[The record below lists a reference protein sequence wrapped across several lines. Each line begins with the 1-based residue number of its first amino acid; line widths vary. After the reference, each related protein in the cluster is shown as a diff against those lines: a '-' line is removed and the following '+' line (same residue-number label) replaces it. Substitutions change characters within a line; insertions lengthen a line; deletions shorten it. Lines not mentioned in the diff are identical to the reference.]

1 MEEEQKLKRPLCP
14 LCGNNEQVIRS
25 GYNRGGSQRLKCQS
39 CNHYFTPHRGA
50 QGYDQSTRETAVR
63 LYLEGTS
70 FRGIGKVLRVSH
82 ASVINWVN
90 AHARSEVPRKMEEV
104 VDTSPS
110 EVVEVDELFTFIGE
124 KKSQRTS

>member
-1 MEEEQKLKRPLCP
+1 M
-14 LCGNNEQVIRS
+14 CGNNEQVIRS
-25 GYNRGGSQRLKCQS
+25 GYNRGGSQRLRCQS

-50 QGYDQSTRETAVR
+50 QGYDQSMRETAVR

-82 ASVINWVN
+82 SSVINWVN
-90 AHARSEVPRKMEEV
+90 AHARSEVPQQIEEV

-124 KKSQRTS
+124 KKSKRTS

>member
-1 MEEEQKLKRPLCP
+1 MEEQHKTKCP
-14 LCGNNEQVIRS
+14 LCGSGEGIIRS
-25 GYNRGGSQRLKCQS
+25 GYNRGGSQRLRCHS

-50 QGYDQSTRETAVR
+50 QGYEVGTRETAVR

-90 AHARSEVPRKMEEV
+90 AHAQAQVPPKMEEV
-104 VDTSPS
+104 VDTNPS